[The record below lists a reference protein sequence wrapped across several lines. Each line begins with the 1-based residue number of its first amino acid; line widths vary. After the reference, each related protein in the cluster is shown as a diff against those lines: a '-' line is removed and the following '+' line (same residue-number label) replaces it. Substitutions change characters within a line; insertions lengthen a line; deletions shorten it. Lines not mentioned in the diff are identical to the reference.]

1 MQDVINDGLAI
12 VIVCVVIALFASA
25 LIILRPW
32 KRRQRHRK
40 RHSHRPRIDLF
51 KGDSPDPAAKPDA

>member
-1 MQDVINDGLAI
+1 MEDLINDGLTI
-12 VIVCVVIALFASA
+12 VIACVAIALLASA
-25 LIILRPW
+25 LIVLRPW

-51 KGDSPDPAAKPDA
+51 RDGDSDPAAKSDA